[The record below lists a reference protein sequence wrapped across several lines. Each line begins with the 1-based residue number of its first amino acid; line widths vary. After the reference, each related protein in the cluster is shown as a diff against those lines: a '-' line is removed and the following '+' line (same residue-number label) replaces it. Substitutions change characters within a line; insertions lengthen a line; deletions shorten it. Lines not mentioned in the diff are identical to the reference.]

1 MARRKRILVLF
12 PQEWDDLAFA
22 QPEMAERYEFVRAG
36 FDLFKFPDNARLLTF
51 DARRFVDKLV
61 AAARRKPIDGV
72 LSTNEQFGAL
82 IAAVLARRLGLPGA
96 DPEAIVTAQHK
107 YYARQALARTA
118 PEATPAFAVFPY
130 TVRHAA
136 EVALPFPFFVKPVK
150 ATFSVLAR
158 RVDNFAQLR
167 RHLSFRPF
175 EQHIIKRLVKPFND
189 LMRDHPQFAIDAH
202 HLVAEGLVDGMQVNV
217 DGYVEN
223 GDIRL
228 IGIVDEIMYP
238 GTNAF
243 NRFEY
248 PTLLSTALRERISDI
263 ATRTV
268 AGVGLRHGFFNV
280 ELCADPRTGAVKVI
294 EINPRLASQF
304 ATLYQWVD
312 GIDVYQ
318 MLIDL
323 ALGEPVRYAPQ
334 RQRFGRAGSFIFRKF
349 DGVPVSRPPTG
360 EQVRAL
366 RQRYPEAHLM
376 LYLKHGASLAREMKW
391 LGSHRFAIVN
401 LPGRD
406 LLDLHARCMD
416 VHALLGF
423 DRETE
428 PSPVLVH
435 GGGFGP
441 MAQPKPA
448 MRESG

>member
-1 MARRKRILVLF
+1 MPRRKRILVLF
-12 PQEWDDLAFA
+12 PQEWDDLALSR
-22 QPEMAERYEFVRAG
+22 PELAGRYEFVRAG

-51 DARRFVDKLV
+51 DVRRFVDRLV
-61 AAARRKPIDGV
+61 AAARNKPLDGV

-82 IAAVLARRLGLPGA
+82 IGAVVARRLGLPGA
-96 DPEAIVTAQHK
+96 DPEAIITAQHK
-107 YYARQALARTA
+107 YYARRTLAQAA
-118 PEATPAFAVFPY
+118 PDATPAFTAFPY
-130 TVRHAA
+130 TVRRA
-136 EVALPFPFFVKPVK
+136 EEIALPFPFFVKPVK

-158 RVDNFAQLR
+158 RVDSFAQLR
-167 RHLSFRPF
+167 QHLSFHPF

-189 LMRDHPQFAIDAH
+189 LMRDYPQYTVDAH
-202 HLVAEGLVDGMQVNV
+202 HLVGEGLVEGMQVNV
-217 DGYVEN
+217 DGYAEN
-223 GDIRL
+223 GNIRL

-238 GTNAF
+238 GTIAF

-248 PTLLSTALRERISDI
+248 PTLLSDALRERIGDI
-263 ATRTV
+263 ARRTV
-268 AGVGLRHGFFNV
+268 AGVGLHHGFFNV

-312 GIDVYQ
+312 GIDIYR
-318 MLIDL
+318 MLIEL

-334 RQRFGRAGSFIFRKF
+334 PQHFGRAGSFIFRKF
-349 DGVPVSRPPTG
+349 DGAPVSRPPSG

-366 RQRYPEAHLM
+366 RARYPEAQLM

-406 LLDLHARCMD
+406 LVDLHARCMD
-416 VHALLGF
+416 VHTILGF

-428 PSPVLVH
+428 PSPVLVN

-441 MAQPKPA
+441 MAQPRPA
-448 MRESG
+448 MREVG